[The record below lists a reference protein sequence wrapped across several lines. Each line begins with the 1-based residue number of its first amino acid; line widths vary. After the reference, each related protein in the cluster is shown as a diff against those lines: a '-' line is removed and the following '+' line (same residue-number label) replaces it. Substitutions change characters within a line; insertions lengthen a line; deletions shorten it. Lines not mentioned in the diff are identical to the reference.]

1 VGTTLGIVVQAA
13 GLWPALHK
21 VGFHWRWR
29 WDANQLHLRELG
41 RVSGWM
47 LGYVLVSQ
55 VGLVVV
61 LKLAKLA
68 GDKAGPG
75 PAIYLNAFLIFMM
88 AHGIVAVSIIT
99 ALMPRM
105 SASAVERKY
114 PDVAEQLS
122 LGTRLS
128 AVILV
133 PATAAYL
140 VLGRPL
146 AVTLFQWGAYSH
158 AQAVATGWVIAIAG
172 LGLVPFAISQ
182 LQIFTFYALPDTK
195 TPALVNVPVVILRSA
210 VDILLYLVLPAGLVA
225 AGLMGGNAISY
236 AFSLAIGYWL
246 LRRRLGRLGLRRI
259 LDTLARLSVAAL
271 VAAVP
276 AGLIVL
282 VLHQLAGDGKLAS
295 LLQLVVGGA
304 ALLAAF
310 LAGALMLQVR
320 EVRELGGMLR
330 RRLGR

>member
-1 VGTTLGIVVQAA
+1 
-13 GLWPALHK
+13 
-21 VGFHWRWR
+21 
-29 WDANQLHLRELG
+29 
-41 RVSGWM
+41 M
-47 LGYVLVSQ
+47 
-55 VGLVVV
+55 
-61 LKLAKLA
+61 
-68 GDKAGPG
+68 
-75 PAIYLNAFLIFMM
+75 
-88 AHGIVAVSIIT
+88 
-99 ALMPRM
+99 
-105 SASAVERKY
+105 
-114 PDVAEQLS
+114 
-122 LGTRLS
+122 
-128 AVILV
+128 
-133 PATAAYL
+133 
-140 VLGRPL
+140 
-146 AVTLFQWGAYSH
+146 
-158 AQAVATGWVIAIAG
+158 IAIAG

-182 LQIFTFYALPDTK
+182 LQIFTFYAMPDTK

-271 VAAVP
+271 GAAVP